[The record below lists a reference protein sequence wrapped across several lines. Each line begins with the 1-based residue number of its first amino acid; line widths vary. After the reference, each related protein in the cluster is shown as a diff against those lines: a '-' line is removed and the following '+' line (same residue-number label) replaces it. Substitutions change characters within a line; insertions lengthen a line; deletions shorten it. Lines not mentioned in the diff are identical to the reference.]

1 MARNSKPLPAIPVKH
16 VAVRKVL
23 NITPPLE
30 ARLRAYIAYY
40 TEQQGLDPRQ
50 APTEADTIVAL
61 IESYLA
67 RDSGFNRYLRERGSS
82 GDAGRRSES
91 AGKAAPTAPSRAVSS

>member
-1 MARNSKPLPAIPVKH
+1 LLPAIPVKH

-30 ARLRAYIAYY
+30 AKLRAYIAYY
-40 TEQQGLDPRQ
+40 TEQQGLDPKQ

-61 IESYLA
+61 IESFLT
-67 RDSGFNRYLRERGSS
+67 RDSGFNRYLREKAPLRPET
-82 GDAGRRSES
+82 RK
-91 AGKAAPTAPSRAVSS
+91 KAAVAKNPPAVETP

>member
-1 MARNSKPLPAIPVKH
+1 MSRNSKPLPAIPVKH

-23 NITPPLE
+23 NVTPPLE
-30 ARLRAYIAYY
+30 AKLRAYIAYY

-61 IESYLA
+61 IESYLS
-67 RDSGFNRYLRERGSS
+67 RDSGFNRYLRDKGST
-82 GDAGRRSES
+82 GDPGKGPQS
-91 AGKAAPTAPSRAVSS
+91 AAKPPSAAPPRTAPS

>member
-1 MARNSKPLPAIPVKH
+1 MSRNSKPLPAIPVKH

-30 ARLRAYIAYY
+30 AKLHAYIAYY
-40 TEQQGLDPRQ
+40 TEQQGLDPKQ

-67 RDSGFNRYLRERGSS
+67 WDSGFNRYLREKNVS
-82 GDAGRRSES
+82 GK
-91 AGKAAPTAPSRAVSS
+91 AGKGSEDAAKKPQATVP

>member
-1 MARNSKPLPAIPVKH
+1 VSQSKLLPAIPVKH
-16 VAVRKVL
+16 VAIRKVL

-30 ARLRAYIAYY
+30 AKLRAYIAYY

-61 IESYLA
+61 IESFLT
-67 RDSGFNRYLRERGSS
+67 RDSGFNRYLRE
-82 GDAGRRSES
+82 
-91 AGKAAPTAPSRAVSS
+91 KAPLRPETRKKAVVAKDPPAVETP

>member
-30 ARLRAYIAYY
+30 AKLRAYIAYY

-50 APTEADTIVAL
+50 APSEADTIVAL
-61 IESYLA
+61 IESYLS

-82 GDAGRRSES
+82 VGAGNGPES
-91 AGKAAPTAPSRAVSS
+91 AATSAPGAPSRSAP